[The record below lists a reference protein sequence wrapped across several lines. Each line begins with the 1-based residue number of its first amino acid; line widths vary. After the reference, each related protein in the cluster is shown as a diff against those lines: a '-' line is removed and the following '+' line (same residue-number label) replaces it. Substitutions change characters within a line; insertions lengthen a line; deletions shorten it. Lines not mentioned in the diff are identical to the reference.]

1 MAVFGKID
9 SRPLAVGTGVDV
21 VDVGDGAVRVN
32 LVGIGDPLSVEYVA
46 PGDIIELGNPGVA
59 YVIARTIDDDSAE
72 LSKPYALGVGT
83 GIDATRRTV
92 PKEVAAYYHKS
103 EPTANNATGAADSV
117 VKEILGVSLAEAQTD
132 GARSRGITGPGWWL
146 YQTYTS
152 GSSGNT
158 RHKAE
163 CIASFKV
170 SRYGYQ
176 LGDTPIA
183 AASAHVDGDDAL
195 LTDGTTAEDTVT
207 PNTTAIINIDV
218 QPVDVGDGAT
228 TVEVP
233 AADQTFTVT
242 ATTDPAG
249 GTLTYQ
255 WQRRA
260 VGSGRFVN
268 ITGTTD
274 SSAYLNFNT
283 ATLTVQAA
291 ALADTSLDGYE
302 YRVKVNA
309 DQAGTAVGAP
319 EVISDVVKLNLV
331 DLV

>member
-9 SRPLAVGTGVDV
+9 SLALPVVDV
-21 VDVGDGAVRVN
+21 VDPGDGTVDRVN
-32 LVGIGDPLSVEYVA
+32 LTGIGDPSSGSYVA
-46 PGDIIELGNPGVA
+46 PGDIIELAEVP
-59 YVIARTIDDDSAE
+59 YVIARTIDADSAE
-72 LSKPYALGVGT
+72 LSKPYAPGVSAGVA
-83 GIDATRRTV
+83 ATRRTV
-92 PKEVAAYYHKS
+92 PKEVAAYYYKNAL
-103 EPTANNATGAADSV
+103 TAGDSV
-117 VKEILGVSLAEAQTD
+117 VKEILGVSLAEAQTE

-176 LGDTPIA
+176 LGDTPIP
-183 AASAHVDGDDAL
+183 AASAHVTGDDAFL
-195 LTDGTTAEDTVT
+195 DDGTTAEDTVT
-207 PNTTAIINIDV
+207 PDTTAIINIDA

-233 AADQTFTVT
+233 AALQTFAVT
-242 ATTDPAG
+242 ASTTPGG

-302 YRVKVNA
+302 YRVKINA
-309 DQAGTAVGAP
+309 DQAGSAVGAP

>member
-176 LGDTPIA
+176 LGDTPIP
-183 AASAHVDGDDAL
+183 AASAHVEGDDAL

-207 PNTTAIINIDV
+207 PNATAIINIDL

-268 ITGTTD
+268 ITATTD
-274 SSAYLNFNT
+274 SSACLLYT
-283 ATLTVQAA
+283 SPSPRDATLSRMPSSA
-291 ALADTSLDGYE
+291 
-302 YRVKVNA
+302 
-309 DQAGTAVGAP
+309 
-319 EVISDVVKLNLV
+319 
-331 DLV
+331 

>member
-72 LSKPYALGVGT
+72 LSKPYAPGAGA

-92 PKEVAAYYHKS
+92 PKEVAAYYHK
-103 EPTANNATGAADSV
+103 NATGAADSV

-176 LGDTPIA
+176 LGDTPIP
-183 AASAHVDGDDAL
+183 AASAHVEGDDAL

-207 PNTTAIINIDV
+207 PNATAIINIDL

-233 AADQTFTVT
+233 AADQTFAVT